1 MLVDMLQT
9 WLLTSDNTSTTL
21 TTVDESLVEFSRT
34 CPTRRTPQTTGAC
47 TRPLSPW
54 VEGEQP
60 TRVSNTADTGGTQP
74 TGTHASDTGG
84 TQPTGTHASDTSG
97 TQPTGTHASDTS
109 GTQPTGTHASDTGG
123 TQPTGTH
130 ASHTGETQPTETHA
144 FGVAS
149 IASTAGAFGGGLLLG
164 IAIFGAVIG
173 VGLW

>member
-34 CPTRRTPQTTGAC
+34 CPTRLTPQTTGAC

-74 TGTHASDTGG
+74 TGTHASDTG
-84 TQPTGTHASDTSG
+84 G